1 MQLYW
6 LILIP
11 FIGALL
17 SWQADRFSHRAPRW
31 VALGTMGTTLILA
44 VLFWLQ
50 GDYSLVN
57 PQGIPEWQNT
67 YSTEWIPELGINF
80 SLAVD
85 GLSLLM
91 VVLTAIMGAFS
102 ILSSWSEQQE
112 NQGAYHFN
120 LLWIIAGVMGIFI
133 AVDLFLFFFFWE
145 MMLIPMYFLI
155 ANWGHKGSGN
165 RQHVNAATK
174 FFIYTQVSGLIMLVS
189 IIGLVIV
196 HFIESGELTFD
207 YNLLLGTE
215 SALSGTTSFLL
226 MLGFFI
232 AFAVKMPLVPFHG
245 WMADTQEQSPTAGS
259 VDISGIMLKTAAY
272 GLLRFTLP
280 LFPEASLQFTP
291 VAMTLGV
298 ISIFYGAWLAFKQT
312 DIKRLAAYSS
322 LSHMGFVTVAIYAG
336 STLAYQ
342 GAVVQM
348 ITNGLSGAALI
359 IISGQL
365 YERTQTRDMRMMG
378 GLWKRIKW
386 LPGLSL
392 FFAAATLGMPGTGN
406 FIGEFMIFFGSFS
419 QFTLVTCIMVFG
431 VVFAS
436 IYALWMMQQTYY
448 GTPKSDTELK
458 GLTARE
464 FGVLLVLA
472 ALLVIIGFYPQPILD
487 TSAGSMET
495 LHNLYSASLS
505 TQG

>member
-1 MQLYW
+1 MLLPW

-11 FIGALL
+11 FIGGLL

-31 VALGTMGTTLILA
+31 IALATMGLTLIFSVQL
-44 VLFWLQ
+44 WLI

-57 PQGIPEWQNT
+57 PQGTPQWQ
-67 YSTEWIPELGINF
+67 EVFFMPWIPALGINIQ
-80 SLAVD
+80 LAVD

-91 VVLTAIMGAFS
+91 VVLTAVMGIFS
-102 ILSSWSEQQE
+102 VLSSWSENHA

-120 LLWIIAGVMGIFI
+120 LLWILAGVMGIFLAI
-133 AVDLFLFFFFWE
+133 DLFLFFFFWE

-155 ANWGHKGSGN
+155 ANWGHKGSEG
-165 RQHVNAATK
+165 RKHIKAATK
-174 FFIYTQVSGLIMLVS
+174 FFIYTQASGLVMLIS
-189 IIGLVIV
+189 IVGLAIV
-196 HFIESGELTFD
+196 HFRTSGEWTFNYD
-207 YNLLLGTE
+207 ELLGTKM
-215 SALSGTTSFLL
+215 SATVQFLL

-272 GLLRFTLP
+272 GLLRFTIP
-280 LFPEASLQFTP
+280 LFPEASITFTP

-322 LSHMGFVTVAIYAG
+322 LSHMGFVTVAIYTG
-336 STLAYQ
+336 SALAYQ
-342 GAVVQM
+342 GAVLQM
-348 ITNGLSGAALI
+348 LTNGLSGAALI

-365 YERTQTRDMRMMG
+365 YERLQTRDMRMMG

-406 FIGEFMIFFGSFS
+406 FIGEFLIFFGSFS
-419 QFTLVTCIMVFG
+419 QFTLVTSIMIFG

-436 IYALWMMQQTYY
+436 VYSLWMMQQTYY
-448 GTPKSDTELK
+448 GTPKSVTEFK
-458 GLTARE
+458 GLCARE
-464 FGVLLVLA
+464 LGVLLTLA
-472 ALLVIIGFYPQPILD
+472 ILLVILGFYPQPVLD
-487 TSAGSMET
+487 TSAGAMET
-495 LHNLYSASLS
+495 LQNLYSASLS
-505 TQG
+505 TLRP

>member
-1 MQLYW
+1 MLLPW

-11 FIGALL
+11 FIGGLL

-31 VALGTMGTTLILA
+31 IALATMGLTLIFSVQL
-44 VLFWLQ
+44 WLT

-57 PQGIPEWQNT
+57 PQGAPIWQ
-67 YSTEWIPELGINF
+67 EEFFMPWIPTLGINIQ
-80 SLAVD
+80 LAVD

-91 VVLTAIMGAFS
+91 VVLTAVMGIFS
-102 ILSSWSEQQE
+102 VLSSWSENQP

-120 LLWIIAGVMGIFI
+120 LLWILAGVMGIFL

-155 ANWGHKGSGN
+155 ANWGHKGSEN
-165 RQHVNAATK
+165 RKHINAATK
-174 FFIYTQVSGLIMLVS
+174 FFIYTQASGLIMLIS
-189 IIGLVIV
+189 IVGLAIA
-196 HFIESGELTFD
+196 HFRTSGVWTFN
-207 YNLLLGTE
+207 YNQLLGTAM
-215 SALSGTTSFLL
+215 SPTVQFML

-280 LFPEASLQFTP
+280 LFPEASITFTP
-291 VAMTLGV
+291 IAMALGV

-336 STLAYQ
+336 SALAYQ
-342 GAVVQM
+342 GAVLQM
-348 ITNGLSGAALI
+348 MTNGLSGAALI

-406 FIGEFMIFFGSFS
+406 FIGEFLIFFGTFS
-419 QFTLVTCIMVFG
+419 QFTVVTCIMVFG

-436 IYALWMMQQTYY
+436 VYSLWMMQQTYY
-448 GTPKSDTELK
+448 GTPKSEKEFK
-458 GLTARE
+458 GLSARE
-464 FGVLLVLA
+464 FGVLITLA
-472 ALLVIIGFYPQPILD
+472 ILLVILGFYPQPVLD
-487 TSAGSMET
+487 TSAGAMET
-495 LHNLYSASLS
+495 LQNLYSASLS
-505 TQG
+505 TLRL

>member
-1 MQLYW
+1 MLLPW

-11 FIGALL
+11 FIGGLL

-31 VALGTMGTTLILA
+31 IALASMGLTLILSIQ
-44 VLFWLQ
+44 LWLG

-57 PQGIPEWQNT
+57 PQGVPQWQ
-67 YSTEWIPELGINF
+67 SVFFMPWIPSLGINF
-80 SLAVD
+80 HLAID

-102 ILSSWSEQQE
+102 ILSSWSEKQA

-120 LLWIIAGVMGIFI
+120 LLWIIAGVMGIFT

-155 ANWGHKGSGN
+155 ANWGHKGSDN
-165 RQHVNAATK
+165 RKHINAATK
-174 FFIYTQVSGLIMLVS
+174 FFIYTQASGLIMLVS
-189 IIGLVIV
+189 IIGLALV
-196 HFIESGELTFD
+196 HFADTNVWTFD
-207 YNLLLGTE
+207 YDALLGTQM
-215 SALSGTTSFLL
+215 SSTVGFML

-280 LFPEASLQFTP
+280 LFPEASIQFTP

-322 LSHMGFVTVAIYAG
+322 LSHMGFVTVAIYA
-336 STLAYQ
+336 SSVLAYQ
-342 GAVVQM
+342 GAVIQM

-365 YERTQTRDMRMMG
+365 YERTGTRDMRMMG

-406 FIGEFMIFFGSFS
+406 FIGEFMILFGTFS

-448 GTPKSDTELK
+448 GTPKSDSEMK

-464 FGVLLVLA
+464 FGLLLVIA
-472 ALLVIIGFYPQPILD
+472 VLLVIIGFYPQPVLD
-487 TSAGSMET
+487 TSAGAMET
-495 LHNLYSASLS
+495 LHNLYTASL
-505 TQG
+505 TTLRL

>member
-1 MQLYW
+1 MLLPW

-11 FIGALL
+11 FIGGLL

-31 VALGTMGTTLILA
+31 VALASMGITLILSIQ
-44 VLFWLQ
+44 LWLQ
-50 GDYSLVN
+50 GDYSLAN
-57 PQGIPEWQNT
+57 PQGIPQWQAVFFMP
-67 YSTEWIPELGINF
+67 WIPSLGINF
-80 SLAVD
+80 HLAID

-102 ILSSWSEQQE
+102 VLSSWSENQA

-120 LLWIIAGVMGIFI
+120 LLWIIAGVMGIFT

-155 ANWGHKGSGN
+155 ANWGHKGAEN
-165 RQHVNAATK
+165 RQHINAATK
-174 FFIYTQVSGLIMLVS
+174 FFIYTQASGLIMLVS
-189 IIGLVIV
+189 IVGLALV
-196 HFIESGELTFD
+196 HFGDTSVWTFN
-207 YNLLLGTE
+207 YNELLGTQM
-215 SALSGTTSFLL
+215 SSTVGFML

-280 LFPEASLQFTP
+280 LFPEASIEFTP
-291 VAMTLGV
+291 IAMTLGV

-322 LSHMGFVTVAIYAG
+322 LSHMGFVTVAIYA
-336 STLAYQ
+336 SSVLAYQ
-342 GAVVQM
+342 GAVIQM

-406 FIGEFMIFFGSFS
+406 FIGEFMILFGTFS

-436 IYALWMMQQTYY
+436 VYSLWMMQQTYY
-448 GTPKSDTELK
+448 GTPKSESEMK

-464 FGVLLVLA
+464 FGVLLALA
-472 ALLVIIGFYPQPILD
+472 VLLVIIGFFPQPLLD
-487 TSAGSMET
+487 TSAGAMET
-495 LHNLYSASLS
+495 LHNLYTASL
-505 TQG
+505 TTLRP

>member
-1 MQLYW
+1 MLLPW

-11 FIGALL
+11 FIGGLL

-31 VALGTMGTTLILA
+31 IALASMGLTLILSIQ
-44 VLFWLQ
+44 LWLG

-57 PQGIPEWQNT
+57 PQGVPQWQ
-67 YSTEWIPELGINF
+67 SVFFMPWIPSLGINF
-80 SLAVD
+80 HLAID

-102 ILSSWSEQQE
+102 ILSSWSEKQA

-120 LLWIIAGVMGIFI
+120 LLWIIAGVMGIFT

-155 ANWGHKGSGN
+155 ANWGHKGSDN
-165 RQHVNAATK
+165 RKHINAATK
-174 FFIYTQVSGLIMLVS
+174 FFIYTQASGLIMLVS
-189 IIGLVIV
+189 IIGLALV
-196 HFIESGELTFD
+196 HFADTNVWTFD
-207 YNLLLGTE
+207 YDALLGTQM
-215 SALSGTTSFLL
+215 SSTVGFML

-280 LFPEASLQFTP
+280 LFPEASIQFTP
-291 VAMTLGV
+291 IAMTLGV

-322 LSHMGFVTVAIYAG
+322 LSHMGFVTVAIYA
-336 STLAYQ
+336 SSVLAYQ
-342 GAVVQM
+342 GAVIQM

-365 YERTQTRDMRMMG
+365 YERTGTRDMRMMG

-406 FIGEFMIFFGSFS
+406 FIGEFMILFGTFS

-448 GTPKSDTELK
+448 GTPKSDSEMK

-464 FGVLLVLA
+464 FGLLLVIA
-472 ALLVIIGFYPQPILD
+472 VLLVIIGFYPQPVLD
-487 TSAGSMET
+487 TSAGAMET
-495 LHNLYSASLS
+495 LHNLYTASL
-505 TQG
+505 TTLRL